1 MNFQELGLSQ
11 KTLQGIESAGYKE
24 ATPIQEQ
31 AIPHL
36 LARRHLFGCAQTG
49 TGKTASYTLPIL
61 DLLAS
66 GRRRALLPRVLI
78 LTPTRE
84 LAQQVEE
91 SFTKYGKYHDCKLCV
106 LIGGE
111 PMGPQEKSL
120 SRGADVIIATP
131 GRLIDFIDRKRLM
144 THAIDI
150 LVIDEADRML
160 DMGFMPDIEKIKSS
174 IRPDCQTVM
183 FSATLSDD
191 IKKIVHKFMSAPVE
205 IFVTQPSKVAENV
218 QQYIIKVKAT
228 EKKSILKQLIEEQN
242 PNNAIIFCNR
252 KKDIPEIQRYLKKEG
267 YTASVI
273 HGDLDQ
279 SERKQTLQDFKDG
292 KSTFL
297 VASDVA
303 ARGIDVEGLSCVFN
317 YDLPINPEEYVHRI
331 GRTGRAGH
339 QGKAFT
345 LMSETESRL
354 LKAIQKLIGITI
366 PTHKME
372 KETVEEKVES
382 EENSSKKNQSASK
395 NHAPKK
401 ENTSSGTQTQQHRPK
416 SKPSEQHERRVIIG
430 FGDMIPKFM
439 MQDLTIPDE
448 PTANHHS

>member
-1 MNFQELGLSQ
+1 MNFKELGLGQ
-11 KTLQGIESAGYKE
+11 KTLKGIESVGYTE

-31 AIPHL
+31 AIPNL
-36 LARRHLFGCAQTG
+36 LARKHLFGCAQTG

-61 DLLAS
+61 DLLES
-66 GRRRALLPRVLI
+66 GRQRARMPRVLI

-91 SFTKYGKYHDCKLCV
+91 SFLKYGQHHSVKLCV

-111 PMGPQEKSL
+111 PMGPQEKSM
-120 SRGADVIIATP
+120 SRGPDVIIATP
-131 GRLIDFIDRKRLM
+131 GRLIDFVDRGRLM

-160 DMGFMPDIEKIKSS
+160 DMGFMPDIEKIKGY
-174 IRPDCQTVM
+174 IKPDCQMVM

-191 IKKIVHKFMSAPVE
+191 IKKIVHKFMTNPVE

-218 QQYIIKVKAT
+218 KQFLIKT
-228 EKKSILKQLIEEQN
+228 RSNHKKDLLKILIEEQK

-252 KKDIPEIQRYLKKEG
+252 KKDIPDIQRFLHKQG
-267 YTASVI
+267 YTASVL

-279 SERKQTLQDFKDG
+279 GERRQTLQEFKEG
-292 KSTFL
+292 KVSFL

-317 YDLPINPEEYVHRI
+317 YDIPINAEEYVHRI

-339 QGKAFT
+339 LGKAFT
-345 LMSETESRL
+345 FMSETESKL
-354 LKAIQKLIGITI
+354 LRAIQKLIGIAI
-366 PTHKME
+366 PEHKLD
-372 KETVEEKVES
+372 KEIVEEKAEPSKTHERTAKVERHHD
-382 EENSSKKNQSASK
+382 Q
-395 NHAPKK
+395 PK
-401 ENTSSGTQTQQHRPK
+401 HREPTPQNPRTHKK
-416 SKPSEQHERRVIIG
+416 SKDSSHNMDKKVIVG

-439 MQDLTIPDE
+439 LQDLPLFDE
-448 PTANHHS
+448 PSQPHTQN

>member
-1 MNFQELGLSQ
+1 MNFEELGLGL
-11 KTLQGIESAGYKE
+11 KTLKGIESAGYKE

-31 AIPHL
+31 AIPYL
-36 LARRHLFGCAQTG
+36 LARKHLFGCAQTG

-61 DLLAS
+61 DLLES
-66 GRRRALLPRVLI
+66 SRRRALMPRVLI

-91 SFTKYGKYHDCKLCV
+91 SFTKYGKFHDFKLCV

-111 PMGPQEKSL
+111 PMGPQEKNL

-160 DMGFMPDIEKIKSS
+160 DMGFIPDIEKVKSS
-174 IRPDCQTVM
+174 IRPDCQMVM

-191 IKKIVHKFMSAPVE
+191 IKKIVHKFMSNPVE

-218 QQYIIKVKAT
+218 KQFLIKVKAS
-228 EKKSILKQLIEEQN
+228 EKKSLLKQLIEEQN

-252 KKDIPEIQRYLKKEG
+252 KKDIPEIQRFLKKEG
-267 YTASVI
+267 YTASAL

-279 SERKQTLQDFKDG
+279 SERKQTLLDFKEG
-292 KSTFL
+292 KTSFL

-317 YDLPINPEEYVHRI
+317 YDVPINPEEYVHRI

-345 LMSETESRL
+345 LMSETESKL
-354 LKAIQKLIGITI
+354 LKAIQKLIGIAI
-366 PTHKME
+366 PVHKME
-372 KETVEEKVES
+372 KEAVEEEIS
-382 EENSSKKNQSASK
+382 LEEKAPRRNSPAPKPHQQKSDHPVASQ
-395 NHAPKK
+395 HAP
-401 ENTSSGTQTQQHRPK
+401 HRSKPK
-416 SKPSEQHERRVIIG
+416 SSEPTHERRVIIG

-439 MQDLTIPDE
+439 MQDLIIPDE
-448 PTANHHS
+448 TTTSSH